1 MESAVPSRR
10 DGFTLIELLVVIAI
24 IAILVALLLPAV
36 QQAREAARRAQ
47 CKNNLKQ
54 VGLALHNY
62 EETHKQFPAAL
73 LNSGRLTNGSTIN
86 GPTRNTTGWTMLL
99 PFMDETARFDK
110 WDFDQAS
117 SASNPRAGGTP
128 GDDTTNAPLWQDA
141 PKGLVC
147 PSHPDGGQK
156 LLRGVGNPADFYS
169 ANNATRISYLFST
182 GVFTDYNSNY
192 TAYNSDIRQGAFG
205 NNGGATLAQFVDGT
219 SNSFAVGESWGG
231 GLEKTSSVY
240 GPYALVGTHTCCHGR
255 TLANSSSVLQQANV
269 APYLASYGLNATY
282 NNDALKRSYAWEW
295 RSGHA
300 GGGHFLMGDGA
311 VRFVSENMDRL
322 NFTRM
327 AFIHDNGTVE
337 LGD

>member
-1 MESAVPSRR
+1 MGSVAPNRR

-36 QQAREAARRAQ
+36 QQAREAARRAE

-54 VGLALHNY
+54 VGLALHTY
-62 EETHKQFPAAL
+62 VETHKQFPAAL
-73 LNSGRLTNGSTIN
+73 INSGRYSNGSTVN
-86 GPTRNTTGWTMLL
+86 GATRNTTGWTMLL

-110 WDFDQAS
+110 WDFNQGS
-117 SASNPRAGGTP
+117 STSNPRAGGIP
-128 GDDTTNAPLWQDA
+128 GNDTTNAPLWQDV

-156 LLRGVGNPADFYS
+156 LRRLPGRTTDYYS

-182 GVFTDYNSNY
+182 GVFTDYNANY

-205 NNGGATLAQFVDGT
+205 NNGGATLAQISDGT

-231 GLEKTSSVY
+231 GLHKTSTVY
-240 GPYALVGTHTCCHGR
+240 GPYALVGAHTCCHGR
-255 TLANSSSVLQQANV
+255 TLSNSSTVLQQANV
-269 APYLASYGLNATY
+269 RPYLANYGLNATF

-300 GGGHFLMGDGA
+300 GGGHFLMCDGA
-311 VRFVSENMDRL
+311 VRFVTENMDRL

-327 AFIHDNGTVE
+327 AFIHDSGTVQ